1 MNMDN
6 LALNIYHNLFMRL
19 KRGNHR
25 GVFSNAKPLFLLA
38 VIDSIPNIIC
48 NNRVEITNNYF
59 VELYKL
65 QAKIYNQ
72 GRPTPIEKP
81 LYHLQSEDF
90 YTLVWKDNFIPNVVS
105 SPSAKYLRDNLAY
118 AKLDDDLWELL
129 QVQENR
135 DYLKQV
141 IINRY
146 LKE

>member
-19 KRGNHR
+19 SRGNHR

-48 NNRVEITNNYF
+48 NNRIEITNNYF

-81 LYHLQSEDF
+81 LYYLQSEEF
-90 YTLVWKDNFIPNVVS
+90 YSLVWKDNFIPNVVS

-118 AKLDDDLWELL
+118 AKFDDDLWELL